1 MLLMSATLPLHVL
14 NDIAALL
21 GIAYAP
27 DLLLLA
33 AVLFLVVLVFHLSLS
48 LTELREKHRVLVQ
61 EFGVLTA
68 RAGENRPLTSDGDIE
83 PPDTTR

>member
-1 MLLMSATLPLHVL
+1 MLFMSATLPLHL
-14 NDIAALL
+14 LDHIAAAL

-48 LTELREKHRVLVQ
+48 LSELREKHRTLVQ

-68 RAGENRPLTSDGDIE
+68 RTQPEAAGPGEAA
-83 PPDTTR
+83 PPRE